1 MNAQNKHAPPL
12 ILVADDER
20 AVADLIA
27 VLLRKAGCRV
37 VTGHDGQWALDSAR
51 QLGPDLAILNNIMP
65 LLCGVEVARKLRE
78 DPKTA
83 KIKLIV
89 TSMSPQAGPLAQ
101 REGADAFLQTPF
113 HPDDLRQLVEKLLAR
128 P

>member
-1 MNAQNKHAPPL
+1 MNAKNKHAPPL

-37 VTGHDGQWALDSAR
+37 VR
-51 QLGPDLAILNNIMP
+51 PI
-65 LLCGVEVARKLRE
+65 LCGVEVARKLRE

-89 TSMSPQAGPLAQ
+89 TSMSPQAGPLALQ
-101 REGADAFLQTPF
+101 EGADAFLQTPF